1 MTCNSGIT
9 KGSVGEEDEPLGNAS
24 EPVGEKEEVVEEE
37 AWMTA
42 DGSNVF
48 DLTFENKMV
57 RSIMKDLFPNSERA
71 LIFDSYSTQEM
82 TPLDMLY
89 DTTSGDATDENDGG
103 NYKFDE
109 FYDGTGSLVW
119 LACIALCHMVAQDLI
134 SPLATESSAGEEGP
148 QGKNDTEMLQICE
161 LGCGAGL
168 ASIATLLASAV
179 NREIDGKPKDR
190 RVILTDNDPEAL
202 ELAKLNCELNQ
213 LDPESYDFQPLSWG
227 IFPQKDDSKSDEDNT
242 TSFGC
247 TTTATTTAAATTTD
261 QTALQESTMDIV
273 LAADVIYDI
282 SMIPP
287 LLQTAAWLLKPSGS
301 LVVSHVPRF
310 CLPKDETEQEEGSQ
324 TQTTSSPQQELEAH
338 IIEQASLVGLQL
350 SETIRPHE
358 ALANVLD
365 KDTSNGSGTAGTS
378 GMILGESQISC
389 ARLEQSHAV
398 VFLFNE
404 RQTHRLRS
412 PLCEPLV
419 K

>member
-1 MTCNSGIT
+1 MTCNSAIT
-9 KGSVGEEDEPLGNAS
+9 KGSIGEEDEPLGNAS
-24 EPVGEKEEVVEEE
+24 EAVGEKEELVEEE

-57 RSIMKDLFPNSERA
+57 RSTMKNLFPNSERA

-89 DTTSGDATDENDGG
+89 DMNPTTSGDATDENNNGD

-119 LACIALCHMVAQDLI
+119 LACIAFCHMVAQDLI
-134 SPLATESSAGEEGP
+134 SPLATESNAKKEGP
-148 QGKNDTEMLQICE
+148 HGKNDAKILQICE

-168 ASIATLLASAV
+168 ASIATLLSSAV
-179 NREIDGKPKDR
+179 SREIDGKPIDR
-190 RVILTDNDPEAL
+190 KVILTDNDPEAL

-213 LDPESYDFQPLSWG
+213 LDPASYDFRPLSWG
-227 IFPQKDDSKSDEDNT
+227 SFPQKDDPKSDAENT
-242 TSFGC
+242 ANIGC
-247 TTTATTTAAATTTD
+247 TTTVATTD

-301 LVVSHVPRF
+301 LVISHVPRF
-310 CLPKDETEQEEGSQ
+310 CLPKDETEQEEESQ
-324 TQTTSSPQQELEAH
+324 TQTSSPQKQLEAH

-350 SETIRPHE
+350 AETIRPHE
-358 ALANVLD
+358 ALASVVD
-365 KDTSNGSGTAGTS
+365 KDIDWRSNGSGMAGTS
-378 GMILGESQISC
+378 GMMGESQISC

-398 VFLFNE
+398 LFLFNE
-404 RQTHRLRS
+404 KIANRS
-412 PLCEPLV
+412 
-419 K
+419 